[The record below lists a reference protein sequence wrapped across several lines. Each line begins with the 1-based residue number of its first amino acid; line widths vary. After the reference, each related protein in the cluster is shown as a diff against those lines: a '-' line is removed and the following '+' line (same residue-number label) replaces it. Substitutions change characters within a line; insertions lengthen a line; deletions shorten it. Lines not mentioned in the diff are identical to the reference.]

1 LSIEEDAQID
11 IRFDL
16 FNRKVKKKDI
26 IIFCKLFYTMLN
38 AGINISKSLEL
49 IAENIKNLKLK
60 FSIKEINKDIY
71 KGSSLSD
78 AMDRQKDIFSTM
90 FVEMIK
96 AGEISGELENIILRL
111 EDYYDKQNKIENKI
125 K

>member
-1 LSIEEDAQID
+1 MRYKYKAIDANGEITEDIHFAKNKEEVLDMIKSKSLFALSIEEDAQID

-78 AMDRQKDIFSTM
+78 AM
-90 FVEMIK
+90 
-96 AGEISGELENIILRL
+96 
-111 EDYYDKQNKIENKI
+111 
-125 K
+125 